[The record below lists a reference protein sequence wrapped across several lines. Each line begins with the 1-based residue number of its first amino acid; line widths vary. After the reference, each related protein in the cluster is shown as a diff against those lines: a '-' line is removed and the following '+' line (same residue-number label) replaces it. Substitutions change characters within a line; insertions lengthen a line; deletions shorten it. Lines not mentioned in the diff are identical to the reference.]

1 MKNTYINIH
10 THMKIIKIRDSI
22 TYLVKNKSILYYIN
36 IFKNKQKYFEIK
48 VVFIFEGLV
57 KIKIEIN
64 IKVTFSF

>member
-1 MKNTYINIH
+1 
-10 THMKIIKIRDSI
+10 MKIIKIRDSI